1 MDFGVLQL
9 NTVIDRLDAKSN
21 QFMVLT
27 NFGEHVLHHM
37 FPTLDHGLLPQ
48 LNDTFLETC
57 REFEVQM
64 TVYPWYNLVAGQFLQ
79 LAKVKTSKLSDVA
92 NLKAL

>member
-27 NFGEHVLHHM
+27 NFGDHVMHHM

-48 LNDTFLETC
+48 LYETFLETC
-57 REFEVQM
+57 KEFEVEM
-64 TVYPWYNLVAGQFLQ
+64 MEYPWYNLVAGQFLQ
-79 LAKVKTSKLSDVA
+79 LAKIKTSA
-92 NLKAL
+92 LKPGKYS